1 MKWTDEDLPVL
12 QNLEFSVAQV
22 WRAHPEMSDY
32 AALRAYEA
40 AFKLYRDQ
48 MRGHIPKPPTLKGL
62 DAAAFEAVTEMC
74 EIRLGR
80 KADPDEKM
88 AALPPVPL
96 EKLVGYLRELARSVE
111 RHTFISGRQGYLTFI
126 DKYVP

>member
-1 MKWTDEDLPVL
+1 
-12 QNLEFSVAQV
+12 
-22 WRAHPEMSDY
+22 
-32 AALRAYEA
+32 
-40 AFKLYRDQ
+40 
-48 MRGHIPKPPTLKGL
+48 
-62 DAAAFEAVTEMC
+62 MC

-111 RHTFISGRQGYLTFI
+111 RHTLISGRQGYLTFI